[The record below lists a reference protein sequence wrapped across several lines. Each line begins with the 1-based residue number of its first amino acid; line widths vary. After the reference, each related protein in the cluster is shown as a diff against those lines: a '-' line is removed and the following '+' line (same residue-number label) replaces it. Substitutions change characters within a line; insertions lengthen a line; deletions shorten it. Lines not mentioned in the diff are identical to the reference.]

1 MITKRLNKTKS
12 TDIYETESANSI
24 INNTHLKYDTGH
36 YNKKHFRYWVNG
48 STGNDANSGL
58 RQSAPFKT
66 LKPVLEKF
74 NSGNTDVRAYIDA
87 PGTYDI
93 QGVNL
98 QGITFHL
105 SCYKT
110 VSGDVKLNFTSSS
123 DKNFA
128 FYNCHLNIQGT
139 AKSKIHFIGNPVY
152 IDNGTIYFKYVSWQ
166 YRLKN
171 YGGSIRAEY
180 CTFSNLYT
188 MIGLVYIYRPTF
200 KVSAKANANK
210 SSFIESKNSRIYISG
225 NIAID
230 DNNNNRNTT
239 FTISNGSALVM
250 ASSLPILKNKLKN
263 FITSNDN
270 TIQLSK
276 ARYNTLS
283 RACTAIDGGRYN
295 RFVKM

>member
-1 MITKRLNKTKS
+1 
-12 TDIYETESANSI
+12 
-24 INNTHLKYDTGH
+24 
-36 YNKKHFRYWVNG
+36 
-48 STGNDANSGL
+48 
-58 RQSAPFKT
+58 
-66 LKPVLEKF
+66 
-74 NSGNTDVRAYIDA
+74 
-87 PGTYDI
+87 
-93 QGVNL
+93 
-98 QGITFHL
+98 
-105 SCYKT
+105 
-110 VSGDVKLNFTSSS
+110 
-123 DKNFA
+123 
-128 FYNCHLNIQGT
+128 
-139 AKSKIHFIGNPVY
+139 
-152 IDNGTIYFKYVSWQ
+152 
-166 YRLKN
+166 
-171 YGGSIRAEY
+171 
-180 CTFSNLYT
+180 